1 MNDFIKRHQPK
12 TIADVVISNVSQL
25 VIFNTIASGQSHA
38 NLLLYGANGT
48 GKTSLARV
56 LIADYFAAHGDDD
69 MCEYI
74 NMTGLRDFDKLR
86 NSLGFVS
93 LTNSDRRWL
102 LIDEVEKITSK
113 RLLDELHDIMD
124 NSYNCSFILTTNNKG
139 MLPLGVI
146 DRCLSIDIDVPD
158 PDQFLPRAL
167 DIVNAEEIT
176 ATSDEVL
183 SLLKLGDKS
192 VRQYMTRLAFF
203 CNARRSASAVQA
215 QVVPAAAIAAQPA
228 PPPVTPAQQ
237 AARSTP

>member
-1 MNDFIKRHQPK
+1 MKDFIKRHQPK
-12 TIADVVISNVSQL
+12 TIADVVISNVNQL
-25 VIFNTIASGQSHA
+25 SIFNMVASGQSDV
-38 NLLLYGANGT
+38 NLLLHGSNGT
-48 GKTSLARV
+48 GKTSLAKV
-56 LIADYFAAHGDDD
+56 LIADYFTAHGDDD

-139 MLPLGVI
+139 MLPLGIV

-167 DIVNAEEIT
+167 DIVHAENIT

-183 SLLKLGDKS
+183 SVLKLGDKT
-192 VRQYMTRLAFF
+192 VRQYMTRLGFF
-203 CNARRSASAVQA
+203 CNARRSAGAVQT
-215 QVVPAAAIAAQPA
+215 QSA
-228 PPPVTPAQQ
+228 P
-237 AARSTP
+237 

>member
-1 MNDFIKRHQPK
+1 MRTPPALISTREHGELKMNDFIKRHQPK

-25 VIFNTIASGQSHA
+25 VIFNTIASGRSHV
-38 NLLLYGANGT
+38 NLLLHGSNGT

-56 LIADYFAAHGDDD
+56 LIADYFAAHGDSD

-93 LTNSDRRWL
+93 MTNSDRRWL
-102 LIDEVEKITSK
+102 LIDEVEKVTSK

-139 MLPLGVI
+139 MLPLGIV
-146 DRCLSIDIDVPD
+146 DRCLSIDIAVPD

-167 DIVNAEEIT
+167 EIVNAENIT
-176 ATSDEVL
+176 ATADQVL
-183 SLLKLGDKS
+183 SALKLGDKT
-192 VRQYMTRLAFF
+192 VRQYMASLEMF
-203 CNARRSASAVQA
+203 CLSHHSAGAVQT
-215 QVVPAAAIAAQPA
+215 QSA
-228 PPPVTPAQQ
+228 P
-237 AARSTP
+237 